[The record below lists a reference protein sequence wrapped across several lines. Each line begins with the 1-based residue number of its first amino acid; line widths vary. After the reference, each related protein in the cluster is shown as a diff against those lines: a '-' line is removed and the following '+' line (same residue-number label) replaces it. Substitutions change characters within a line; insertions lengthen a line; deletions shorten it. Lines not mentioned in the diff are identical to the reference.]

1 DLLTPRYWVD
11 LVAQAERGHLDFVTI
26 EDAFTLQNDLPSS
39 AGVAPTG

>member
-39 AGVAPTG
+39 AASRPTG